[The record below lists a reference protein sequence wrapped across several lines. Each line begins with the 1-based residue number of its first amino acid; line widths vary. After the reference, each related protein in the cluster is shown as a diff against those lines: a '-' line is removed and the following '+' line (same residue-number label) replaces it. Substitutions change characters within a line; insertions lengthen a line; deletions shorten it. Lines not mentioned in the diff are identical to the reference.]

1 MTGVWAWAENELAT
15 FLLLLLS
22 GSLNKTD
29 EPRIW
34 TGYSKSTGS
43 ILRTSVKPGQRSSTQ
58 RWSGLGGWWP
68 ANDKPGFGALSITMV
83 SAKCAQLSL
92 TYFAKTA
99 LAGGHTRH

>member
-1 MTGVWAWAENELAT
+1 MTGVWAWAENKLAT

-43 ILRTSVKPGQRSSTQ
+43 GDQKQLK
-58 RWSGLGGWWP
+58 GLE
-68 ANDKPGFGALSITMV
+68 AV
-83 SAKCAQLSL
+83 
-92 TYFAKTA
+92 
-99 LAGGHTRH
+99 